1 MKLYEKIKGSF
12 GKKST
17 NEEQM
22 VIAFIAFG
30 AIVMGLAM
38 IVIKAL
44 GKICVYTIWDWAVAI
59 GCIAFFAWCGY
70 FIWTIGTKALA
81 LFKDE
86 KFGKGFF

>member
-12 GKKST
+12 GKKSA

-22 VIAFIAFG
+22 VVCFVVFG
-30 AIVMGLAM
+30 AIVMTILM
-38 IVIKAL
+38 LMMKFFE
-44 GKICVYTIWDWAVAI
+44 KIGVYNIWDWAVAI
-59 GCIAFFAWCGY
+59 GCTVFLVWCGY
-70 FIWTIGTKALA
+70 VIWNEGKKALA